1 MAGMDW
7 ERVGQEVTVVMVMG
21 WVASATGE
29 GWVVAGAVRE
39 AWVVVV
45 AREMGW
51 EVTVA
56 EKGVE
61 VVVMA
66 EGWWW
71 GGRQ

>member
-1 MAGMDW
+1 MAMAGMDW

-21 WVASATGE
+21 WVASATG
-29 GWVVAGAVRE
+29 E